1 MPTRLLMSLVR
12 RSNGEAVSGRRRRW
26 QKQKRSE
33 AAAGGGE
40 RAGSKFKFEIKY
52 YEVLHR
58 IYRRTVHKVCTS
70 TPRQKKLWTDRRT
83 GEFSVKDSLPGLAVC
98 VDRDVAR
105 YAGVVRSQLSNRE
118 IWKLSDR
125 RYA

>member
-1 MPTRLLMSLVR
+1 MSLVR

-26 QKQKRSE
+26 QKQKLKRRE

-58 IYRRTVHKVCTS
+58 I
-70 TPRQKKLWTDRRT
+70 
-83 GEFSVKDSLPGLAVC
+83 
-98 VDRDVAR
+98 
-105 YAGVVRSQLSNRE
+105 
-118 IWKLSDR
+118 
-125 RYA
+125 